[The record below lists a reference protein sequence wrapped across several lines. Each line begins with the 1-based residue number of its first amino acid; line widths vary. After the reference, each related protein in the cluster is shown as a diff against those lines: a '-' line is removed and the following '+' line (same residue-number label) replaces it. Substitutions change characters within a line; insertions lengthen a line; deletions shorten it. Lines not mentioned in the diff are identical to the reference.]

1 MRGPRIRKIAY
12 VPEAERPV
20 RNDLVRVLT
29 AATASF
35 YPKDARGDA
44 MHAERWRVRI
54 HRTRDLGKL
63 RYTAS
68 SVHLA
73 NNHPVKWHK
82 DQPKRWPALPAV
94 LTAIRDARHDM
105 AAAWETF
112 FARGMLPESW
122 VGEGVRRFWCDACEG
137 SGDRNGWYNGCT
149 TCENKGATAAP
160 PSLAWAVSLTVR
172 GVEPLVRAELLARE
186 AVARLAPFGVA
197 ARERR
202 VVWRVGEVNTSD
214 PPKGWPGGCLGSPDS
229 EAWTDLWQAAVGE
242 GHFAPWWKAHIEM
255 WPKGDAAPLCPHEPA
270 MELLGLGFALDAVDA
285 DTIVLVCP
293 LLGGAHG

>member
-94 LTAIRDARHDM
+94 LTAIRRPLITTTFDGGCNDYSIQYS
-105 AAAWETF
+105 WPVETSRPNWRSDWQTYSSSI
-112 FARGMLPESW
+112 FAR
-122 VGEGVRRFWCDACEG
+122 
-137 SGDRNGWYNGCT
+137 
-149 TCENKGATAAP
+149 
-160 PSLAWAVSLTVR
+160 
-172 GVEPLVRAELLARE
+172 
-186 AVARLAPFGVA
+186 
-197 ARERR
+197 
-202 VVWRVGEVNTSD
+202 
-214 PPKGWPGGCLGSPDS
+214 
-229 EAWTDLWQAAVGE
+229 Q
-242 GHFAPWWKAHIEM
+242 
-255 WPKGDAAPLCPHEPA
+255 
-270 MELLGLGFALDAVDA
+270 
-285 DTIVLVCP
+285 
-293 LLGGAHG
+293 